1 MVTKRYNIGAFY
13 EFLAVRS
20 RLWRLEFQV
29 LVVAACLGFG
39 STLILKVRQQL
50 VLDDAHAGTNTHA
63 KAIDALDTLTFWV
76 FVSGIYKD
84 QRAEAEDYFYLTFL
98 LLTLGLVCE
107 RQAINWLTNRSGC
120 TYNKLQKFIELDLRK
135 QADSED
141 WPVRAPKYD
150 IGRYAEHY
158 FLHDFEDLKAR
169 FQESE
174 KDSTGKRKAAKR
186 SSAGEV
192 RDFVPHNVAVR
203 IKAVITF
210 SVKLAGRCPDL
221 KIDDETRATLDAWD
235 LAHEQKRKKEHTW
248 KLRSQQKAVEAAADN
263 EGAAAARVD
272 EQDEVT
278 MDGGA
283 AVKQKAYEDVK
294 ILRDFKI
301 ESLGAILQR
310 GVDRKYKIS
319 FFKGV

>member
-13 EFLAVRS
+13 EFLNVRS

-39 STLILKVRQQL
+39 STLIFKVRQQL
-50 VLDDAHAGTNTHA
+50 VLDDAHAGTNAHE

-84 QRAEAEDYFYLTFL
+84 HRPKAEDYFYLTFL
-98 LLTLGLVCE
+98 LLSLGLVCE

-135 QADSED
+135 QADSES

-150 IGRYAEHY
+150 IGRYEEHY

-174 KDSTGKRKAAKR
+174 KDSTGKRKEAKR
-186 SSAGEV
+186 SSAGEI

-203 IKAVITF
+203 IKEVITF

-221 KIDDETRATLDAWD
+221 NIDDETKATLDEWD
-235 LAHEQKRKKEHTW
+235 EIRKAKLANDQKRKKEAE
-248 KLRSQQKAVEAAADN
+248 QQRAME
-263 EGAAAARVD
+263 E
-272 EQDEVT
+272 
-278 MDGGA
+278 
-283 AVKQKAYEDVK
+283 
-294 ILRDFKI
+294 
-301 ESLGAILQR
+301 
-310 GVDRKYKIS
+310 
-319 FFKGV
+319 